1 MTELSV
7 AIIHM
12 MGLMCILSDINDSVS
27 ESHVCQV
34 KLCSDFHTEFSKAI
48 TPQLREKRKLHYL
61 NPVACKDS

>member
-48 TPQLREKRKLHYL
+48 TPQ
-61 NPVACKDS
+61 S